1 MPQSHSPSSQVDAQA
16 NGRLWSL
23 GLIVIFGVLFG
34 LGAYTFSYAEGTS
47 YFSNDPSSCVNC
59 HVMRD
64 QFDSWN
70 HSSHKDFATC
80 NDCHTPH
87 RFPDKWIVKGIN
99 GWNHSLAFTLGN
111 FPEPI
116 EIREFNENIALE
128 NCTTCHEPMLTQI
141 HQPELGEPASCVTCH
156 GNVGHD
162 KKN

>member
-1 MPQSHSPSSQVDAQA
+1 MSQSHGPSSQVDAQA
-16 NGRLWSL
+16 NGQLWSF

-59 HVMRD
+59 HIMRD

-70 HSSHKDFATC
+70 HSSHKAFAAC

-99 GWNHSLAFTLGN
+99 GWNHSLAFTTGN
-111 FPEPI
+111 YPEPI
-116 EIREFNENIALE
+116 QIKSFNEEIALE
-128 NCTTCHEPMLTQI
+128 NCTSCHATLLTQI
-141 HQPELGEPASCVTCH
+141 HQPALGESASCLDCH
-156 GNVGHD
+156 GNVGHS
-162 KKN
+162 K